1 MPKQYSMSRKQNE
14 YLRNAHA
21 RWNFKIGAVRSGKS
35 FVDIMQVIP
44 ERLLELSNKEGL
56 NVILGVSRETIE
68 RNVLQPMRE
77 MYTSSIVGNINS
89 RNIATVCGQEVY
101 CLGAEK
107 VSQVS
112 KIQGSSIKYCYGD
125 EIAKWHKDVFAMLQS
140 RLDKPY
146 SCFDGA
152 CNPEYPTHW
161 LKQFIDR
168 EDIDSYIQ
176 KYTIFDNPFLPRAF
190 VEALQKEYRGTVY
203 ERRYIYGEW
212 ALAEGLIFPMYAD
225 ALSDV
230 PTWPERAKRTYCLS
244 IDYGTLNAFAAM
256 LWELHD
262 GVWYGAR
269 GYYYSG
275 RDTGAQK
282 TDEEY
287 AQALD
292 EMLEDV
298 FAYYKERGMNEK
310 LETIVDPSAASF
322 ITLLQKRGK
331 YKVRQAD
338 NAVLDGIRETAT
350 AIRSGKIKVNRNIKE
365 WQDEAGG
372 YAWDSAEG
380 QEKPIKINDHYMDQM
395 RYFVKTKRIAIPK
408 NTYIPLYMR

>member
-1 MPKQYSMSRKQNE
+1 
-14 YLRNAHA
+14 
-21 RWNFKIGAVRSGKS
+21 
-35 FVDIMQVIP
+35 
-44 ERLLELSNKEGL
+44 
-56 NVILGVSRETIE
+56 
-68 RNVLQPMRE
+68 
-77 MYTSSIVGNINS
+77 
-89 RNIATVCGQEVY
+89 
-101 CLGAEK
+101 
-107 VSQVS
+107 
-112 KIQGSSIKYCYGD
+112 
-125 EIAKWHKDVFAMLQS
+125 
-140 RLDKPY
+140 
-146 SCFDGA
+146 
-152 CNPEYPTHW
+152 
-161 LKQFIDR
+161 
-168 EDIDSYIQ
+168 
-176 KYTIFDNPFLPRAF
+176 
-190 VEALQKEYRGTVY
+190 
-203 ERRYIYGEW
+203 
-212 ALAEGLIFPMYAD
+212 
-225 ALSDV
+225 
-230 PTWPERAKRTYCLS
+230 
-244 IDYGTLNAFAAM
+244 M